1 MIERGGTIQ
10 EQPGRVIKY
19 CKGTAMVLAGL
30 CCLAAAAAMGW
41 VLFDQVAAGA
51 GSGALA
57 GFGVSQLTISIGLVH
72 FVGLAALAYLCF
84 VVGIGLCAHSWCR
97 LSRCT

>member
-1 MIERGGTIQ
+1 LINYF
-10 EQPGRVIKY
+10 KSA
-19 CKGTAMVLAGL
+19 AMAMAGS
-30 CCLAAAAAMGW
+30 CCLAVGAAMGW